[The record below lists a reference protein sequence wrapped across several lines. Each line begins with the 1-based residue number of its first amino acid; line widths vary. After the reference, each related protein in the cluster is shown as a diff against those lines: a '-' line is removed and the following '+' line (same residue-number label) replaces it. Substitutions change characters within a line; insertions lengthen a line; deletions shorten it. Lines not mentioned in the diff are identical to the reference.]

1 MAIDLTGLSATQTGN
16 LRSRATDEQ
25 QPSGTRRGEGEAQ
38 PAVSEGPTSA
48 DRVSISDVAQ
58 AVQNATQE
66 IEAEPDINSDRVAE
80 LKAAIDSGTYQV
92 DTDRVAQGMLAL
104 DALLD

>member
-1 MAIDLTGLSATQTGN
+1 M
-16 LRSRATDEQ
+16 
-25 QPSGTRRGEGEAQ
+25 
-38 PAVSEGPTSA
+38 
-48 DRVSISDVAQ
+48 AQ

-92 DTDRVAQGMLAL
+92 DADRVAQGMLAL
-104 DALLD
+104 DSLLD